1 MDDEEREGG
10 RGTGIAA
17 AAGWTARQDKG
28 ILRPVISEL
37 TFLLGNQFITKLRLT
52 FPFSFE
58 IESSERQST
67 MQTKSF
73 VGSGH
78 SLR

>member
-10 RGTGIAA
+10 GTGIAV

-28 ILRPVISEL
+28 ILRLVGSAL
-37 TFLLGNQFITKLRLT
+37 TFLLGNQFITKRRLT

-58 IESSERQST
+58 IQSSERQST